1 MSQSYFKSGITWLD
15 ELMPQGLAI
24 PSSNLIS
31 GPAGAGKP
39 LIGALFVD
47 AWLKSG
53 GTLIHLL
60 INFKREYAEN
70 LLRHFDPSLKNSKE
84 KIVFIEFDPLL
95 EGIEKSTFMSIKA
108 NLLKPEIFDEALRV
122 AASLLPESQMGS
134 LLYGSAMNMLLF
146 SETYGRALHKRIV
159 EILKGEQNI
168 LFTVSNNVLEEQV
181 EKWENTA
188 DNVFYTHGTGI
199 MHLAFKIVK
208 MKDTSFS
215 NKEVEVPLSEDELY
229 SIRTEAEQARMN
241 LIPVIRRI

>member
-1 MSQSYFKSGITWLD
+1 MSQNYFKSGIIWLD
-15 ELMPQGLAI
+15 RLMPQGLII

-39 LIGALFVD
+39 LVGALFVD
-47 AWLKSG
+47 AWLKNG
-53 GTLIHLL
+53 GTLIHML

-70 LLRHFDPSLKNSKE
+70 LLRHFDPSLEKSKE

-95 EGIEKSTFMSIKA
+95 EGIEKSDSMCIKA
-108 NLLKPEIFDEALRV
+108 NLLKPQIFDEALQM
-122 AASLLPESQMGS
+122 AASLLPESKLGS

-146 SETYGRALHKRIV
+146 SETYGHTVHKKIV
-159 EILKGEQNI
+159 KILQSELNT
-168 LFTVSNNVLEEQV
+168 LFTISNNVMEEQT
-181 EKWENTA
+181 EEWENAA

-208 MKDTSFS
+208 MKETSFS
-215 NKEVEVPLSEDELY
+215 NEEVEVPLSEDELY

-241 LIPVIRRI
+241 LIPIIRRI